1 MEALVDSNVILDIVT
16 GDRRW
21 ASWSTKA
28 IEDWNGILVINPV
41 IYAEVSIGFERIEDL
56 DKAVSRELFRRDPL
70 PWDAAFL
77 AGKCFLK
84 YRQSGG
90 KKTSPLPDFFIGAHA
105 AVGKD
110 DLDYKGYFQISDIF
124 SGDPAGISCLNNGSL
139 TFPLP
144 GNHRLI

>member
-16 GDRRW
+16 EDKRW
-21 ASWSTKA
+21 ASWSARA
-28 IEDWNGILVINPV
+28 IEEWGGILVINPI

-56 DKAVSRELFRRDPL
+56 DEALSRKLFRRDPL

-105 AVGKD
+105 AVAGMSLITRD
-110 DLDYKGYFQISDIF
+110 AARYRTYFPGIGLVS
-124 SGDPAGISCLNNGSL
+124 PAW
-139 TFPLP
+139 TAA
-144 GNHRLI
+144 R

>member
-16 GDRRW
+16 EDKHW
-21 ASWSTKA
+21 ASWSAKA
-28 IEDWNGILVINPV
+28 VEEWGGILVINPI
-41 IYAEVSIGFERIEDL
+41 IYAEVSIGFDRIEDL
-56 DKAVSRELFRRDPL
+56 ENTLRRELFRRDPL

-105 AVGKD
+105 AVAGMALITRD
-110 DLDYKGYFQISDIF
+110 ASRYQTYF
-124 SGDPAGISCLNNGSL
+124 
-139 TFPLP
+139 P
-144 GNHRLI
+144 GVRLVAPFTNTQ